1 MVFIGTILALSIH
14 FLKMFIRLIGEGCLT
29 QLITVGEVMTV
40 CVSVL
45 ASIFVRQFAIFAA
58 SFLFI
63 GAFYNEKKRYEKRE
77 TEEKREE
84 LIDESTN
91 VGSVFGAEGMP
102 VANTYSQVYGDGRR
116 KKGKKG
122 KKSGKARGFD
132 MSYGQNMWDAE
143 NMLPSVKQGIED

>member
-58 SFLFI
+58 SCLFI
-63 GAFYNEKKRYEKRE
+63 GAFYNAKKRYEKRQA
-77 TEEKREE
+77 EEKRQE
-84 LIDESTN
+84 LIEQHEIKQT
-91 VGSVFGAEGMP
+91 GSIEEGRHTSP
-102 VANTYSQVYGDGRR
+102 SSDY
-116 KKGKKG
+116 KKMDNKMGEADQFLRMFRFK
-122 KKSGKARGFD
+122 R
-132 MSYGQNMWDAE
+132 
-143 NMLPSVKQGIED
+143 